1 MQRCCIWQQRAGR
14 NLWILKKCT
23 KSHYETSHSITSNKP
38 DMWHGS
44 VPKQGWIRQLRQRQI
59 SKTLMEL
66 KHTETDPYFSQ
77 GYI

>member
-1 MQRCCIWQQRAGR
+1 MP
-14 NLWILKKCT
+14 
-23 KSHYETSHSITSNKP
+23 HSITSNKP

-44 VPKQGWIRQLRQRQI
+44 VPKQGWIRQLGQRQI

-66 KHTETDPYFSQ
+66 KHAETDPYFSQ